1 MNQAKL
7 EPSNV
12 ISRDAVVRKWP
23 MYECLVRDRLLVG
36 ADLYGD
42 TSFTRPPN
50 ELVKEIAEELLDVSG
65 WAFILWCRI
74 QELELKTKEPEI

>member
-1 MNQAKL
+1 MNQTKL
-7 EPSNV
+7 NPSNA

-42 TSFTRPPN
+42 ISFTRPPN
-50 ELVKEIAEELLDVSG
+50 ELLKEVAEELLDVTG
-65 WAFILWCRI
+65 WAFILWTRI
-74 QELELKTKEPEI
+74 QELESRLKEPEE